1 MNLKKRN
8 FIVAL
13 VFVMSIVTLSSCTT
27 DISSIAQ
34 SAEDN
39 STSTSEVVSDQ
50 VSSLTS
56 VEDSTSDNY
65 IFVTSVEILSEDFST
80 SVGASKQLNSQVL
93 PTDALYKSASW
104 SSSDTSVATVDNSG
118 KVTGT
123 GVGSA
128 VITCSSDEDSSISD
142 SVEVTVTIGGGFAK
156 TELNATVQDTNLDYS
171 ESLGDQKVLIIPI
184 HLSSGPYSG
193 SWTSSQLETVSE
205 TIFDT
210 EDPESYVSY
219 YKTASYGRLE
229 LTGEVSEVYNAS
241 YKTSDFD
248 NERTA
253 WTNMLD
259 MFANATEWVDAN
271 DDTVDIEKDYDKNGD
286 GYIDNIH
293 FIVDGDDQDEWG
305 SYIWPHMAQTGNYP
319 GTTGGFPTVN
329 TYSLSNLGHF
339 EDAYTTIHEQ
349 GHIFGLMDYYDYT
362 YADSYEKNYDLI
374 GSADMQDCTMFD
386 WNVYSKMNMGW
397 VDPYYFDGSQESASI
412 TISPAATSGDCI
424 VLASDWNGNAFDE
437 YFTLELFTKT
447 GNNEYTWDEYEDLYD
462 INLGDGGIRMSHVD
476 SRVKGYKGNSSTGT
490 DVDNIADGEYDY
502 YGLRNSNDYT
512 SVLDSKLLQVIEADG
527 KNEFGY
533 LQQGY
538 YNQKFLE
545 EDDLFQTGDK
555 FTMEDYSNFFVYGTK
570 MNNGDEF
577 PYEISFDMVS
587 ATSATITVTKK

>member
-8 FIVAL
+8 FIVTL
-13 VFVMSIVTLSSCTT
+13 VSVMSIVTLSSCTSNV
-27 DISSIAQ
+27 SSVAQ
-34 SAEDN
+34 
-39 STSTSEVVSDQ
+39 TSED
-50 VSSLTS
+50 TS
-56 VEDSTSDNY
+56 NDVTSNP
-65 IFVTSVEILSEDFST
+65 VTSVTSSEDPISEDYIYVASVEISSEDFKT
-80 SVGASKQLNSQVL
+80 NVGATRQLNSAVL
-93 PTDALYKSASW
+93 PEDAYYKSVSW
-104 SSSDTSVATVDNSG
+104 SSSDTSVATVDSTG
-118 KVTGT
+118 KVTGV

-128 VITCSSDEDSSISD
+128 VITCVSDEDSSISD
-142 SVEVTVTIGGGFAK
+142 SVEVTVAIGAGFAK
-156 TELNATVQDTNLDYS
+156 TVLNATVQDLNLDYS
-171 ESLGDQKVLIIPI
+171 ESLGEQKVLIVPI
-184 HLSSGPYSG
+184 HLSKGPYSG
-193 SWTSSQLETVSE
+193 SWTNTQLETVNDI
-205 TIFDT
+205 IFDT
-210 EDPESYVSY
+210 SDPESYVSY
-219 YKTASYGRLE
+219 YKTASNGRLE

-248 NERTA
+248 DESTA
-253 WTNMLD
+253 WNNMLD
-259 MFANATEWVDAN
+259 MFENATEWVDQN
-271 DDTVDIEKDYDKNGD
+271 DSTVDIEKDYDKNND

-293 FIVDGDDQDEWG
+293 FIVDGDDQEEWG

-319 GTTGGFPTVN
+319 GTSGGFPTVN

-362 YADSYEKNYDLI
+362 YASDYDKNYDLI
-374 GSADMQDCTMFD
+374 GGADMQDCTMFD

-462 INLGDGGIRMSHVD
+462 SNLGEGGIRMSHVD
-476 SRVKGYKGNSSTGT
+476 SRVQGFNGSSNRGT
-490 DVDNIADGEYDY
+490 DVDNIADGNFDY
-502 YGLRNSNDYT
+502 YDLRNSNDYT
-512 SVLDSKLLQVIEADG
+512 SVLDSKLIQVIEADG

-577 PYEISFDMVS
+577 PYEISFDSVS
-587 ATSATITVTKK
+587 STSASITVTKK